1 MIKKNFKKLNDRK
14 RLEIVKDL
22 LDKFGIKT
30 SLKRIGDINMR
41 IDAQG
46 KFNQNKIIFSIEFG
60 NDSLSIPRKLLEG
73 FAVTHNRY
81 KINKKKLIPIAILST
96 LPNKRS
102 EYYRVIDDINKVLK
116 IKIFT
121 LPLDVLEKLVSYKN
135 KFSNQILEK
144 LYISEKEGSDFLKPK
159 K

>member
-1 MIKKNFKKLNDRK
+1 M
-14 RLEIVKDL
+14 
-22 LDKFGIKT
+22 
-30 SLKRIGDINMR
+30 
-41 IDAQG
+41 
-46 KFNQNKIIFSIEFG
+46 
-60 NDSLSIPRKLLEG
+60 
-73 FAVTHNRY
+73 
-81 KINKKKLIPIAILST
+81 ST

>member
-1 MIKKNFKKLNDRK
+1 M
-14 RLEIVKDL
+14 
-22 LDKFGIKT
+22 
-30 SLKRIGDINMR
+30 
-41 IDAQG
+41 
-46 KFNQNKIIFSIEFG
+46 
-60 NDSLSIPRKLLEG
+60 
-73 FAVTHNRY
+73 
-81 KINKKKLIPIAILST
+81 
-96 LPNKRS
+96 
-102 EYYRVIDDINKVLK
+102 LK